1 MILASKY
8 YIYAQDLNTQVIGP
22 KTFNEATKLREDYT
36 EMGFPSKI
44 LMEVVDEE
52 GAIVNA

>member
-22 KTFNEATKLREDYT
+22 KSFNEAAKLRDDYT

-52 GAIVNA
+52 GGIVNA